1 MTDAVLPPAVRDR
14 VAAVAADRLAALPVE
29 QVPASLR
36 PFRSWTPAKRARL
49 AATPLA
55 AALATDA
62 VFRQRVAEGVAAA
75 FPGLAEAL
83 ADGTAL
89 PAADPVDVAALA
101 YLLRPTGW
109 ETHVERAV
117 AALAEAAERAGTA
130 GHVDAVTR
138 LTEQLEAVRAAARA
152 EAERAA
158 AEVTSLKADAAALRR
173 KVRDLGE
180 RVAGAD
186 RARATAEQAL
196 AAAGAT
202 VSDRLVVAEAEVR
215 RLRARSAESEE
226 ALTAARQAAREGRQA
241 DELRLRVL
249 LDTLIGSASGL
260 RRELALAPLEGRPA
274 DALEADYAVPPAAAS
289 AQGRS
294 DDDPLLLDALLQ
306 APGTHLLVDGYN
318 VTKTGYAELALE
330 AQRSRLLAGLGAL
343 AARTG
348 AETTLVFDGVD
359 RAAPLAPAAPRGVRL
374 LFSRQGE
381 TADEVLRRLVRNE
394 PPGRPVVVVSSDKEV
409 ADGVRRAGARPVAAR
424 ALLRLLER

>member
-1 MTDAVLPPAVRDR
+1 MTDPVLPPAVRER
-14 VAAVAADRLAALPVE
+14 VVAVAADRLAALPVE

-36 PFRSWTPAKRARL
+36 AFRSFTPTKRARL

-55 AALATDA
+55 AALATDP
-62 VFRQRVAEGVAAA
+62 VFRQRVCEGVGEA
-75 FPGLAEAL
+75 FPGLAVAL
-83 ADGTAL
+83 ADGAPL

-109 ETHVERAV
+109 EAHVARAV
-117 AALAEAAERAGTA
+117 EELARTAAVEDASV
-130 GHVDAVTR
+130 HVDAVTR
-138 LTEQLEAVRAAARA
+138 LTEQLEAVRAAARS
-152 EAERAA
+152 EAERTA

-173 KVRDLGE
+173 KVRELGE
-180 RVAGAD
+180 RAATAD
-186 RARATAEQAL
+186 RARVAAEEAV
-196 AAAGAT
+196 AAAGTSESA
-202 VSDRLVVAEAEVR
+202 RLVEAEAEVR
-215 RLRARSAESEE
+215 RLRTRLAEAED
-226 ALTAARQAAREGRQA
+226 ALAAAKQAAREGRNA

-249 LDTLIGSASGL
+249 LDTLVGSATGL

-274 DALEADYAVPPAAAS
+274 DALEADYAGVAAPVS

-318 VTKTGYAELALE
+318 VTKTGYGELALDV
-330 AQRSRLLAGLGAL
+330 QRARLLAGLGAL

-348 AETTLVFDGVD
+348 AETTLVFDGTD
-359 RAAPLAPAAPRGVRL
+359 RAAPLAPASPRGVRL

-381 TADEVLRRLVRNE
+381 TADEVLRRLVRHE
-394 PPGRPVVVVSSDKEV
+394 PAGRPLVVVSSDKEV
-409 ADGVRRAGARPVAAR
+409 ADGVRRAGARPMAAR